1 MEKPNCYECLYRRN
15 LPGDAH
21 SSCAHPRRPALTGVM
36 SIFNEMTGGVKVPG
50 VPTENAI
57 KVTGNL
63 HGILSGWFMWPSNF
77 DPVWLDSCEGFE
89 PKETSK

>member
-1 MEKPNCYECLYRRN
+1 MKKPNCYECLYRRN

-21 SSCAHPRRPALTGVM
+21 SSCAHPRLPALTGVM
-36 SIFNEMTGGVKVPG
+36 AIFNQITGGS
-50 VPTENAI
+50 NAI

-63 HGILSGWFMWPSNF
+63 HGILSCWFMWPSNF
-77 DPVWLDSCEGFE
+77 DPVWLESCEGFE